1 MSNISRRHLLGTAA
15 ALLAGGLAAC
25 GGSDPDSSTPLST
38 TLFVYLLGSDLES
51 RDNSGTSNLLEMLAA
66 KGSPHTRIVITT
78 GGANKVDPAGLV
90 TSWKTVKRFELA
102 EGKLKELADLGAQN
116 MNSGSTLQDFVTWG
130 VRTYPADRT
139 MLMLWNHGSGYF
151 GFGSDEN
158 FPDGESIMRMH
169 TMAAAL
175 QGAKAVTG
183 VTLDYI
189 GFDAC
194 LMATLEVAKML
205 QPYARYLGASQELE
219 PGAGWDWTTVI
230 ESASRQP
237 APGIPEF
244 GQAAATAYYEKQM
257 RSPRDSLVPSLSDKA
272 TFSIID
278 LGRIPALLERL
289 EQWASA
295 VHAYHDSAPTL
306 AKARSAGSASIFWP
320 PMFQPP
326 RPITKVARTAPAA
339 AAAAAVAED
348 DTVERWKHIAMARLS
363 TLAFGAMPSHKDA
376 LDLVDLGQFA
386 ALLRDQ
392 GIAVGPQAAL
402 QQALQDAVLF
412 NITGSLARSATGL
425 SIFFPLGEIAA
436 RHRALYDTFGM
447 PAGYMGLVNR
457 HTQQAQQM
465 PSVINVAPLQAYGVL
480 INGEIAS
487 RYGVQRADLMQVQ
500 PASTNVVK
508 VTGTTPIFSGQ
519 SELSKGYG
527 TVYFSTEAWWQLD
540 GQPLLLY
547 TLSLQT
553 DEDGDLDAVLLGA
566 PVRLQSR
573 TGGSAARI
581 VLLLIQCEF
590 DPDTEALE
598 GEIIGARDIDLDDP
612 DEQPDRV
619 DHHLYAGDTV
629 EPLHLLYDVTTQE
642 PVQEPGGGLAI
653 TFGRPITLTPDSALR
668 SEPLAAGT
676 HTLILSVTDLAD
688 GVGFSP
694 TLTVTAA

>member
-25 GGSDPDSSTPLST
+25 GGSDPDSSAPLRT

-139 MLMLWNHGSGYF
+139 MLMMWDHGGGYT
-151 GFGSDEN
+151 GFGGDEN
-158 FPDGESIMRMH
+158 FPGGEPVMSMH
-169 TMAAAL
+169 AMAAAL
-175 QGAKAVTG
+175 QGAKAASG

-237 APGIPEF
+237 APSIPEF

-257 RSPRDSLVPSLSDKA
+257 RSPRDSLVPSMSDRA

-278 LGRIPALLERL
+278 LERIPALLECL
-289 EQWASA
+289 DQWASA
-295 VHAYHDSAPTL
+295 VHAYHDSAPKL

-348 DTVERWKHIAMARLS
+348 GTVERWKQIAMARLG
-363 TLAFGAMPSHKDA
+363 TLAFGAMPSYKDD

-386 ALLRDQ
+386 ALLGDQ
-392 GIAVGPQAAL
+392 GIAVGSQAAL
-402 QQALQDAVLF
+402 QQALQGAVLF

-425 SIFFPLGEIAA
+425 SIFFPLGERTA
-436 RHRALYDTFGM
+436 RLRALYDTFGM

-500 PASTNVVK
+500 PVSTNVVK

-519 SELSKGYG
+519 SEIGKGYG

-553 DEDGDLDAVLLGA
+553 DDDGDLDALLLGA

-590 DPDTEALE
+590 DPDTQELE
-598 GEIIGARDIDLDDP
+598 GTIIGARDIDLDDP

-688 GVGFSP
+688 GVGFSQP
-694 TLTVTAA
+694 LNVTMS

>member
-90 TSWKTVKRFELA
+90 SSWKTVKRFELA

-158 FPDGESIMRMH
+158 FPDGESMMRMH

-412 NITGSLARSATGL
+412 NITGPMARSANGL
-425 SIFFPLGEIAA
+425 SIFFPLGQRSAQ
-436 RHRALYDTFGM
+436 HRELYNTFGM
-447 PAGYMGLVNR
+447 PSGYMALVDR
-457 HTQQAQQM
+457 HVQQAEQM
-465 PSVINVAPLQAYGVL
+465 PSLIHIEPLQAKGDV
-480 INGEIAS
+480 ITGEIAS
-487 RYGVQRADLMQVQ
+487 RYGVQLADLMQVQ
-500 PASTNVVK
+500 PVSANVVK
-508 VTGTTPIFSGQ
+508 VTGTTPIVSGE
-519 SELSKGYG
+519 SELGKGYG

-553 DEDGDLDAVLLGA
+553 DDDGDLDALLLGA

-590 DPDTEALE
+590 DPDTQELE
-598 GEIIGARDIDLDDP
+598 GTIIGARDIDLDDP

-629 EPLHLLYDVTTQE
+629 EPVHILYDVQTQE
-642 PVQEPGGGLAI
+642 PVQEPGGGIAI
-653 TFGRPITLTPDSALR
+653 TFGRPITLTPDSAVR
-668 SEPLAAGT
+668 PQPLAAGT

-688 GVGFSP
+688 EVSFSP

>member
-1 MSNISRRHLLGTAA
+1 MHNLSRRHMLGTAA

-25 GGSDPDSSTPLST
+25 GGGQDSSPPPTT
-38 TLFVYLLGSDLES
+38 TLLVYLLGSDLES
-51 RDNSGTSNLLEMLAA
+51 GGNAGTSNLLEMLAA
-66 KGSPHTRIVITT
+66 KGSAHTRIVITT
-78 GGANKVDPAGLV
+78 GGANKADPAGLV
-90 TSWKTVKRFELA
+90 ASWKTVKRFELA
-102 EGKLKELADLGAQN
+102 GGKLKELADLGPQN
-116 MNSGSTLQDFVTWG
+116 MVWGSTLQDFVTWG

-158 FPDGESIMRMH
+158 FPDGESMMRMH

-194 LMATLEVAKML
+194 LMATLEVAKIL

-219 PGAGWDWTTVI
+219 PGSGWDWTTVV
-230 ESASRQP
+230 ETASRQP
-237 APGIPEF
+237 APSVPEF
-244 GQAAATAYYEKQM
+244 GRTAATAFYEKQM
-257 RSPRDSLVPSLSDKA
+257 RSSPGGSLVPSLSDRV

-278 LGRIPALLERL
+278 LERIPALLERL
-289 EQWASA
+289 NQWASA
-295 VHAYHDSAPTL
+295 VHVYHDSAPKL
-306 AKARSAGSASIFWP
+306 AKAGSAGIFWP

-326 RPITKVARTAPAA
+326 RQMTKAARTAPAA
-339 AAAAAVAED
+339 ATAAAAAAVD
-348 DTVERWKHIAMARLS
+348 DTVERWKQVAMARLS
-363 TLAFGAMPSHKDA
+363 TLAFGESPSTKDA
-376 LDLVDLGQFA
+376 IDLVDLGQFA

-412 NITGSLARSATGL
+412 NITGSMARSATGL
-425 SIFFPLGEIAA
+425 SIFFPLGKRTAQ
-436 RHRALYDTFGM
+436 HRALYDTFGM
-447 PAGYMGLVNR
+447 PAGYMGLVDR

-465 PSVINVAPLQAYGVL
+465 PSLIHVEPLQTIGEL
-480 INGEIAS
+480 ITGEIAS
-487 RYGVQRADLMQVQ
+487 RYGVQLADLMQVQ
-500 PASTNVVK
+500 PVSANVVK
-508 VTGTTPIFSGQ
+508 VTGTTPIVSGE
-519 SELSKGYG
+519 SELGRGYG
-527 TVYFSTEAWWQLD
+527 TVYFSTEGWLQLD

-553 DEDGDLDAVLLGA
+553 DEDGDLDSAMLGA

-573 TGGSAARI
+573 TGDSAARI
-581 VLLLIQCEF
+581 VLLLIQCEP
-590 DPDTEALE
+590 DPETGALE

-629 EPLHLLYDVTTQE
+629 EPLHLLYDVQTQQ

-694 TLTVTAA
+694 PLTVTAA